1 MLQQTKSGRIENFTY
16 NEERIEKTADQK
28 KLWKVVND
36 VISPQVKKIMTLNED
51 EKIIEDN

>member
-51 EKIIEDN
+51 EKIFEDN